1 VNPFNFYTKLDL
13 IYLTNR
19 RARNII
25 ELLEGIREAQGSVI
39 YYHTHRFLQQ
49 HVYLSPEPPND
60 FAYWTA
66 NTLQETLLAEKLAA
80 IDIIEFKTIM
90 ELKNKLVKTIE
101 EYILIEPEIRNAP
114 PGMEFHF
121 MKSRSFVLQTG
132 YVANDLKEFYKIL
145 EIIDI
150 NSLYFH
156 VFEARMRLGKMD
168 NDFSI
173 WLRSV
178 GEEEAAEVVSR
189 LDPYTFTL
197 EGVRARILNILK
209 RRLDEKD

>member
-1 VNPFNFYTKLDL
+1 MNPFNFYTKLDL

-25 ELLEGIREAQGSVI
+25 ELLEGIREAPGSVI

-101 EYILIEPEIRNAP
+101 EYLLMEPEIRNAP

-156 VFEARMRLGKMD
+156 VFEARMRLGKID

-178 GEEEAAEVVSR
+178 GEEEAAAVVSR

-197 EGVRARILNILK
+197 EGLRARILNILK